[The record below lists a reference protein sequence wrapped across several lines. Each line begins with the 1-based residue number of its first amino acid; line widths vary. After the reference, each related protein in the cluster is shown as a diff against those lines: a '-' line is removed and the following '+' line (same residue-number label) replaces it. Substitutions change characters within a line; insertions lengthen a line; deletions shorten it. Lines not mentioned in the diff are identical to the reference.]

1 MTMDRVL
8 RTATVL
14 AGATALAT
22 WFGVR
27 PLHLRAADLERD
39 VDALHER
46 IAVSSVPEARLDAAR
61 RERDRRRDM
70 LRQEGFERMPDGSP
84 DLAGVIRRLSLPI
97 DRVRVLDQTFTAG
110 RSALAASGA
119 PDGWSA
125 TPIRVELVGDWS
137 AVRELLQVVD
147 GLDVPVRTT
156 AIRLERSQV
165 DGGVAARLELDLD
178 VLHRS
183 EGVGTGGTTP

>member
-8 RTATVL
+8 KTAMVV

-27 PLHLRAADLERD
+27 PLHLRAADLEQD
-39 VDALHER
+39 VASLHER
-46 IAVSSVPEARLDAAR
+46 IAISSVPEARLEAAR
-61 RERDRRRDM
+61 AERDRRREM
-70 LRQEGFERMPDGSP
+70 LRREGFDRMPDGSP

-97 DRVRVLDQTFTAG
+97 DGVRVLDQTFTAG
-110 RSALAASGA
+110 RSGTAASGA
-119 PDGWSA
+119 PDGWFA

-137 AVRELLQVVD
+137 AVRDLLEVVD

-156 AIRLERSQV
+156 SVRLERTDV
-165 DGGVAARLELDLD
+165 EGGGAARLELDLD

-183 EGVGTGGTTP
+183 VGTGEGGTTS

>member
-1 MTMDRVL
+1 MTIDRVFK
-8 RTATVL
+8 TALVV

-27 PLHLRAADLERD
+27 PLHLRAADLEQD
-39 VDALHER
+39 VESLHER
-46 IAVSSVPEARLDAAR
+46 IAVSSVPEARLAAAQ
-61 RERDRRRDM
+61 RERDHRREL
-70 LRQEGFERMPDGSP
+70 LRREGFDRMPDGSP

-97 DRVRVLDQTFTAG
+97 DHVRVLDQTFTAG
-110 RSALAASGA
+110 RSGTAGNGA
-119 PDGWSA
+119 PDGWFA
-125 TPIRVELVGDWS
+125 TPIRVELDGDWS
-137 AVRELLQVVD
+137 AVRELLDVVD

-156 AIRLERSQV
+156 RLQLKRSEV

-183 EGVGTGGTTP
+183 AVIAEEGRTP

>member
-1 MTMDRVL
+1 
-8 RTATVL
+8 
-14 AGATALAT
+14 
-22 WFGVR
+22 
-27 PLHLRAADLERD
+27 
-39 VDALHER
+39 
-46 IAVSSVPEARLDAAR
+46 
-61 RERDRRRDM
+61 
-70 LRQEGFERMPDGSP
+70 MPDGSP